1 VTLPDLWFA
10 LIAVLWTGYFVL
22 EGFDFGVGMGMWLIA
37 RDEADRRV
45 MLGAIGPL
53 WDGNEVWLLTAGGA
67 TFAAFPEWYATL
79 FSGFYLPLLLILA
92 ALIVRGVAFE
102 YRGKRDSARW
112 RHRWDLAIGL
122 GSALPSLLWGV
133 AFGDILRGVPLNAE
147 HEYVGG
153 FWTLLDPYALLTGL
167 VTLSLFL
174 LHGMVFTALKTA
186 GGIRD
191 RANACAA
198 MIGPPAIVLTVVFLA
213 WTEYSY
219 GTAASAVLAVLAG
232 LSLIAVVPANRAG
245 REGLAFLFN
254 FLTIGLITICLFVS
268 LHPNVLPSDPN
279 PANSLTVRNAAA
291 GHYTLTVMTIVALC
305 VTPLV
310 LIYQGW
316 TYWVFRQRLT
326 VRDLETDTAGAG
338 H

>member
-1 VTLPDLWFA
+1 MTLPDLWFA

-22 EGFDFGVGMGMWLIA
+22 EGFDFGVGMGLELIA

-45 MLGAIGPL
+45 MLAAIGPL

-79 FSGFYLPLLLILA
+79 FSGFYLALLLILV
-92 ALIVRGVAFE
+92 ALIVRGAAFE

-112 RHRWDLAIGL
+112 RRRWDLAIGL
-122 GSALPSLLWGV
+122 GSAVPALLWGV
-133 AFGDILRGVPLNAE
+133 AFGNILRGVPLNAQ
-147 HEYVGG
+147 HEYIGS
-153 FWTLLDPYALLTGL
+153 FWTLLDPYALLAGL

-198 MIGPPAIVLTVVFLA
+198 MTAPPAVALAAVFLI
-213 WTEYSY
+213 WTEYSH
-219 GTAASAVLAVLAG
+219 GSVASAVLAGLAG
-232 LSLIAVVPANRAG
+232 LALVAVVPANRVG
-245 REGLAFLFN
+245 REGLAFLFT
-254 FLTIGLITICLFVS
+254 FLAIGLVTICLFVT

-279 PANSLTVRNAAA
+279 PANSLTVHNAAA

-305 VTPLV
+305 ITPIV
-310 LIYQGW
+310 LLYQGW

-326 VRDLETDTAGAG
+326 VRDVETDAPG